1 MFPSV
6 YVDVN
11 MHQQV
16 LVRNACRGGDSK
28 QGGDL
33 QSFYNEIGLSFSSD
47 FHKKELNPSSRRIPK
62 CGDISQS
69 HPLSKQPSL
78 FSVQNRNHFD
88 WMDMNVPETICAEL
102 REYLREMGA
111 ARARLEKSKA
121 KRDAKKKKPASTKI

>member
-16 LVRNACRGGDSK
+16 LVRNACCGGDSK

-33 QSFYNEIGLSFSSD
+33 QSLYNEIGRFSSD
-47 FHKKELNPSSRRIPK
+47 LHKKLNPSSRQIPK
-62 CGDISQS
+62 CGYISQS

-78 FSVQNRNHFD
+78 FSVQNHNHSDWMDHFD
-88 WMDMNVPETICAEL
+88 WMDMNVPETIRAEL
-102 REYLREMGA
+102 REYLRE
-111 ARARLEKSKA
+111 
-121 KRDAKKKKPASTKI
+121 